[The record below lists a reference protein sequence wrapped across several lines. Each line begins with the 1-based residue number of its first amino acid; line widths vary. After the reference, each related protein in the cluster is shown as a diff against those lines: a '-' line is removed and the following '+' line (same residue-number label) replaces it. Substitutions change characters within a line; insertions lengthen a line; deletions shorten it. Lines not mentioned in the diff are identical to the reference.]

1 MNRKTSPV
9 YIAVFLYRFAFLL
22 IAVPLQAVFFR
33 GLAPQTAVY
42 IYRTDIA
49 LIFIITLWAVI
60 SHRHIFFCTDKRTL
74 LTRKGL
80 IISQKN
86 KIFTATF
93 DTLSLSQGLIF
104 RLLKVCKSEVQASHS
119 KTSLYLSTK
128 DSFRL
133 LQNFTDETSDSKEPL
148 HRSSAF
154 SAFVFSIGFS
164 GALTGLLSAIP
175 LLRNIAGIIGENQTQ
190 NLLASADLWYY
201 AGYTALPPFL
211 RTLSTLFL
219 IFWAVGALAEFCRF
233 YNLQTKIRKDH
244 IITCHGLIGKHCN
257 VLRKEAIS
265 ALCFRQSIFFALLG
279 VFTAEVY
286 IPSAGRE
293 NKLPL
298 LLASRKN
305 KCKASLSSLYFPQ
318 KRKPTFNLTPPSN
331 TLWGY
336 VWKPFLFLL
345 FFCVLCIGT
354 DSLSLY
360 KTEIHLAMFFVTWGI
375 SWFVFCAVSHRYS
388 ELCCEESWLI
398 IRTSKALSFIE
409 VHIPEEKIRV
419 VKITQSIFQKRK
431 GVCNLRV
438 YVRSRSRQ
446 SFLIRHIDKNKTAQ
460 LTNL

>member
-49 LIFIITLWAVI
+49 LIFLITLWAVI
-60 SHRHIFFCTDKRTL
+60 SHRHIFFCTDKRVL

-104 RLLKVCKSEVQASHS
+104 RLLKVCKAEVLASHS
-119 KTSLYLSTK
+119 KSTLYLGTK

-133 LQNFTDETSDSKEPL
+133 LQNFTDEASEGKETL
-148 HRSSAF
+148 HRSSAL

-175 LLRNIAGIIGENQTQ
+175 LLRNIAGIIGETQTQ
-190 NLLASADLWYY
+190 NILASADLWYY
-201 AGYTALPPFL
+201 TGYTALPPFL

-233 YNLQTKIRKDH
+233 FSLQTKVCKDR
-244 IITCHGLIGKHCN
+244 IITRHGLIGKHCN
-257 VLRKEAIS
+257 VLRRESIS
-265 ALCFRQSIFFALLG
+265 ALCFRQSIFFALLR
-279 VFTAEVY
+279 VFTAEVS
-286 IPSAGRE
+286 IPSDSRE
-293 NKLPL
+293 NKFPL
-298 LLASRKN
+298 LLASRKDN
-305 KCKASLSSLYFPQ
+305 CKALLSSLDFPQ
-318 KRKPTFNLTPPSN
+318 INKTSVSLTPPAN

-345 FFCVLCIGT
+345 LCCALCIGT
-354 DSLSLY
+354 DFLSAY
-360 KTEIHLAMFFVTWGI
+360 KIEIHLALFLVLWGI
-375 SWFVFCAVSHRYS
+375 VWFIFCAVSHRYS
-388 ELCCEESWLI
+388 ALFSEKSGLI
-398 IRTSKALSFIE
+398 IRTAKSLSFIE

-438 YVRSRSRQ
+438 YVRSRRRQ
-446 SFLIRHIDKNKTAQ
+446 SFLIKHIDKNKTAQ